1 MALTDATAA
10 PGETYRYAV
19 VPLAF
24 DGRRGDASEIVVKTP
39 AADPGPVPPLPEV
52 SLTKLT
58 PRSASTGW
66 GQVGIGKSAAGLPL
80 TLGKDVYADGLGLHA
95 NAEVVYERQPEWKRF
110 VAVVGLDESRR
121 DDPRT
126 SVVCE
131 VIGESRGRRTTLA
144 RSPVLRFGRIE
155 RWHFDV
161 ALSADCQ
168 RLHLIVNDADG
179 SNHSDH
185 TDWVNAGFVTK

>member
-1 MALTDATAA
+1 MTSF
-10 PGETYRYAV
+10 G
-19 VPLAF
+19 F
-24 DGRRGDASEIVVKTP
+24 DGRRGPATEVTVKTP
-39 AADPGPVPPLPEV
+39 VVDPGPVPPLPDV

-66 GQVGIGKSAAGLPL
+66 GQVGVGRSAAGLPL

-95 NAEVVYERQPEWKRF
+95 NADVVYDCQPGWKRF
-110 VAVVGLDESRR
+110 VAVAGVEESRR
-121 DDPRT
+121 EDPRT

-131 VIGESRGRRTTLA
+131 VVAETAGHRTVLA
-144 RSPVLRFGRIE
+144 RSPVLKFGRFE

-161 ALSADCQ
+161 ALPDGCQ
-168 RLHLIVNDADG
+168 RLHLIVGDADG

-185 TDWVNAGFVTK
+185 VDWVNAGFVTK